1 MEYPRAQFRRVAT
14 RSGRPVTLSFNGAT
28 IRATA
33 GDSILA
39 ALLESGAL
47 VRRLEFGGE
56 PRAGFCLM
64 GACQDCWVWH
74 AEGGRVRA
82 CTTPV
87 SDGMVLF
94 AEAQPPAGADV

>member
-1 MEYPRAQFRRVAT
+1 MEPPRALFRRVALRT
-14 RSGRPVTLSFNGAT
+14 GRPATLHFDGAT
-28 IRATA
+28 IRATV
-33 GDSILA
+33 GDSVLS

-64 GACQDCWVWH
+64 GACQDCWVWS
-74 AEGGRVRA
+74 AEGGRISA

-87 SDGMVLF
+87 ADGMELF
-94 AEAQPPAGADV
+94 AEPQVAGHG